1 MIFSIFATFKVL
13 IMSNFLIYLQLK
25 PFIAQWLV
33 HSFGNPVRFPDC
45 SRENACILRNT
56 LRRPDGVP
64 VETAAEGLTPIC
76 IPDSKHHPPV
86 TYNYM
91 NQTGKAELIAY
102 IEALFTINWQNELLY
117 LVRDQVND
125 RVAIH
130 AYCERHGIDVDYD
143 NTIWQ
148 RFNRWKQQMER
159 RGLDFKKK
167 NKNHKKR

>member
-1 MIFSIFATFKVL
+1 
-13 IMSNFLIYLQLK
+13 
-25 PFIAQWLV
+25 
-33 HSFGNPVRFPDC
+33 
-45 SRENACILRNT
+45 
-56 LRRPDGVP
+56 
-64 VETAAEGLTPIC
+64 
-76 IPDSKHHPPV
+76 
-86 TYNYM
+86 M

-117 LVRDQVND
+117 LVRDHVND

-159 RGLDFKKK
+159 RGLYFKKK